1 MHDPYSWCYSGVILL
16 ASRWLVTP
24 LVFCTILW
32 LFYGSC
38 NTVCTSMV
46 LQIKFVIDVVG
57 FSYNARPAIIR
68 VWIFDIQTAVQRIVF
83 RNTRR
88 RASFRGG
95 HHVYNKLRWAFL
107 WTWGRGSKIIALT
120 RVRKIGLHKEGCRTQ
135 NLVNHNPRRSML
147 SSRRRGGTPGP
158 GGRAQSARRE
168 NTKYRHWARRQRR
181 WKKSYG
187 ARDCSQAFFFFT
199 LRSALICR
207 PFLASLEI

>member
-1 MHDPYSWCYSGVILL
+1 MLSAFLITLGPLSSG
-16 ASRWLVTP
+16 
-24 LVFCTILW
+24 C
-32 LFYGSC
+32 
-38 NTVCTSMV
+38 
-46 LQIKFVIDVVG
+46 G
-57 FSYNARPAIIR
+57 FLT
-68 VWIFDIQTAVQRIVF
+68 FKQLQRIVF

-107 WTWGRGSKIIALT
+107 WTWVRCSKIIALT
-120 RVRKIGLHKEGCRTQ
+120 RVRKIGLTRKVVVHRTLLIIIRGVVCCRA
-135 NLVNHNPRRSML
+135 
-147 SSRRRGGTPGP
+147 GGVVGLE

-168 NTKYRHWARRQRR
+168 NTKYRHWARRQRS

>member
-1 MHDPYSWCYSGVILL
+1 MLSAFLITLGPLSSGCGFLTFKQPYSVSFFVTRGGVPASGV
-16 ASRWLVTP
+16 
-24 LVFCTILW
+24 
-32 LFYGSC
+32 
-38 NTVCTSMV
+38 
-46 LQIKFVIDVVG
+46 VIMSIINCVEP
-57 FSYNARPAIIR
+57 SYKPGEEVAKKQDYCLN
-68 VWIFDIQTAVQRIVF
+68 Q
-83 RNTRR
+83 
-88 RASFRGG
+88 
-95 HHVYNKLRWAFL
+95 
-107 WTWGRGSKIIALT
+107 GSKNRA
-120 RVRKIGLHKEGCRTQ
+120 HEEGCRTQ

-168 NTKYRHWARRQRR
+168 NTKYRHWARRQRS